1 MSIALIDADL
11 VAFRC
16 AATVKDYD
24 PVDVAIYRVDVL
36 MRQILEATESQEYR
50 SFLTGRGNFR
60 KVINTEYKA
69 NRKDKEPPCYLQECR
84 DYLIKEWNTEVSDG
98 CEADDLLGI
107 AQTDATVVCSL
118 DKDLLMIPGTHF
130 NWTKLEYTH
139 VDQLNGLRTFY
150 KQMLIGD
157 RSDNIFGVD
166 KIGPVKAA
174 KLIDHL
180 EDEMQMLNTT
190 LDLYNDDIERFIMN
204 AQCLW
209 IMQNE
214 DETWV
219 HRSLELPLPSQL
231 KLEMEKELNFMKCLK
246 EDTLMAQSTTS
257 PQTSGFPLN
266 GTTTEPSLQTH
277 AELI

>member
-118 DKDLLMIPGTHF
+118 DKDLLMIPGKHF

-139 VDQLNGLRTFY
+139 VDQLDGLRTFY

-180 EDEMQMLNTT
+180 EDEMQMLSTT

-219 HRSLELPLPSQL
+219 HRSLELPLPNQL

-246 EDTLMAQSTTS
+246 EDTLTAQSTTS
-257 PQTSGFPLN
+257 PQTSGSQPN

>member
-1 MSIALIDADL
+1 MAIALIDADL

-16 AATVKDYD
+16 AATVQDYD
-24 PVDVAIYRVDVL
+24 PLDVAIYRVDVL
-36 MRQILEATESQEYR
+36 MRQILEATESEEYR

-60 KVINTEYKA
+60 KIINPEYKA
-69 NRKDKEPPCYLQECR
+69 NRKDKEPPHYLQECR
-84 DYLIKEWNTEVSDG
+84 DYLIKEWNTVVSDG

-107 AQTDATVVCSL
+107 AQTDETVVCSL

-130 NWTKLEYTH
+130 NWTKLQYTH
-139 VDQLNGLRTFY
+139 VDQLDGLRTFY

-166 KIGPVKAA
+166 KIGPVKATN
-174 KLIDHL
+174 LIDHL
-180 EDEMQMLNTT
+180 ENEVDMINKVFSRYGWDE
-190 LDLYNDDIERFIMN
+190 ERFVMN

-231 KLEMEKELNFMKCLK
+231 KLGMERELKFMKSLK
-246 EDTLMAQSTTS
+246 EDILMAQSTTK
-257 PQTSGFPLN
+257 PATSGSPIN
-266 GTTTEPSLQTH
+266 GTETEPLDQTPVDQT
-277 AELI
+277 

>member
-1 MSIALIDADL
+1 
-11 VAFRC
+11 
-16 AATVKDYD
+16 
-24 PVDVAIYRVDVL
+24 

-60 KVINTEYKA
+60 KIINPEYKA

-84 DYLIKEWNTEVSDG
+84 DYLIKEWNTVVSDG

-107 AQTDATVVCSL
+107 AQTDETVICSL
-118 DKDLLMIPGTHF
+118 DKDLLMISGTHF
-130 NWTKLEYTH
+130 NWTKLQYTH
-139 VDQLNGLRTFY
+139 VDQLDGLRTFY

-180 EDEMQMLNTT
+180 EDEVDMINTVFS
-190 LDLYNDDIERFIMN
+190 LYGSNEERFVMN

-231 KLEMEKELNFMKCLK
+231 KLGMEKELKFMKSLK
-246 EDTLMAQSTTS
+246 EDILMAQSTTK
-257 PQTSGFPLN
+257 PATSGSHTN
-266 GTTTEPSLQTH
+266 GTETEPLDQIPVDQT
-277 AELI
+277 